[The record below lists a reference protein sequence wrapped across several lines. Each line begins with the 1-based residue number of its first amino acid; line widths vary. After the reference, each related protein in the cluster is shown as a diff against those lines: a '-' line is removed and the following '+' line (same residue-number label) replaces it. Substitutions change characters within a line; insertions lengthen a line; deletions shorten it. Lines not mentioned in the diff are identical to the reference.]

1 MIEIFDLCRE
11 QKWPAAI
18 YFTSFLFWLSFC
30 PCNLTKFVPTTF
42 GYATIE
48 LLIDGGR
55 SENFRGGSGSNKR
68 SFHGT
73 VFKSKSA
80 KIWWGDPLPLSVMP
94 ALLLFVKHWLVCIC
108 LAPSFV

>member
-1 MIEIFDLCRE
+1 ME

-48 LLIDGGR
+48 LLRDGGR
-55 SENFRGGSGSNKR
+55 SENFRGVSGSNRR

-73 VFKSKSA
+73 VLSLNLPKSGGVTPA
-80 KIWWGDPLPLSVMP
+80 PLGYTGPVTFCKTLV
-94 ALLLFVKHWLVCIC
+94 VCIC

>member
-1 MIEIFDLCRE
+1 MSNLYTVIEIFDLCSE

-48 LLIDGGR
+48 LLRDGGMFK
-55 SENFRGGSGSNKR
+55 NLGGVHSSNR
-68 SFHGT
+68 FG
-73 VFKSKSA
+73 F
-80 KIWWGDPLPLSVMP
+80 
-94 ALLLFVKHWLVCIC
+94 
-108 LAPSFV
+108 

>member
-48 LLIDGGR
+48 LLRDGGG

-94 ALLLFVKHWLVCIC
+94 VLLLFVKHW
-108 LAPSFV
+108 